1 MFSKLA
7 SLLSFGITCHIPQMI
22 VTSLEVGR
30 GKEKQKIIK
39 AAKIFPFLKSL
50 FVLEKKFLKTQKTSY
65 LLFLSLSYDVA
76 ISCCS
81 GG

>member
-1 MFSKLA
+1 
-7 SLLSFGITCHIPQMI
+7 MI

-50 FVLEKKFLKTQKTSY
+50 FVLEKKIPENPED
-65 LLFLSLSYDVA
+65 FLSL
-76 ISCCS
+76 ISKS
-81 GG
+81 II

>member
-50 FVLEKKFLKTQKTSY
+50 FVLEKKIPENPED
-65 LLFLSLSYDVA
+65 FLSL
-76 ISCCS
+76 ISKS
-81 GG
+81 II